1 MKQHGKAERAL
12 YTASKYGVDIIAT
25 GGTGSKYKDFE
36 VILRKGRA
44 TQKVRIEWDVDGS
57 AYVSAWGEK
66 MQLKEFKANF

>member
-1 MKQHGKAERAL
+1 MKQQGKAARAL

-36 VILRKGRA
+36 AVLRKGRA
-44 TQKVRIEWDVDGS
+44 TQKVRIEWDADGA